1 MKFQKRTLR
10 ICVPRDQWDIERDTP
25 WGVMTYIGYREKT
38 EFGSDEFKA
47 IDADAREK
55 GMT

>member
-1 MKFQKRTLR
+1 
-10 ICVPRDQWDIERDTP
+10 
-25 WGVMTYIGYREKT
+25 MTYIDYREKT

-47 IDADAREK
+47 IDTYAREK

>member
-25 WGVMTYIGYREKT
+25 WGVMTYIDYREMT

-47 IDADAREK
+47 IDTYAREK